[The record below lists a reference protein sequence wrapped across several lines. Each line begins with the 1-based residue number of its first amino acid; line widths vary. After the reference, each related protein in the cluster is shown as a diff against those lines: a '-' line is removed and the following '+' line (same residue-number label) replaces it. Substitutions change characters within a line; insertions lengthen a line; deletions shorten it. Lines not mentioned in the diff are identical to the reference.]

1 MTTRSDRDYTPEQER
16 IARQVIASKCYY
28 SMFSVDK
35 NANESEIKKS
45 YRKLA
50 LQLHPDK
57 NSSPSAEEAFKK
69 ISKAFQ
75 CLNDSNK
82 RYLYDQHGEE
92 EPTVSASSYRGCESD
107 GFLSPEDLFAY
118 FMGANFGSGHS
129 HVFRRVNVRPHRAR
143 EQTDNNQRGMLFSS
157 MLPVLLLLIVSFLS
171 SSFTPTRHAYSLH
184 QNHEYPIRRHTT
196 NIRTSFYVNH
206 EFTKHYPIN
215 SHALQEVELRVER
228 EHIKQM
234 SEVCDN
240 DQSRRVAAV
249 RLARSRKEYKEADRI
264 KSAPLESCDRWKHYK
279 TQFPHL
285 AH

>member
-129 HVFRRVNVRPHRAR
+129 HVFRRVNVRPQR
-143 EQTDNNQRGMLFSS
+143 EGYVIFKYASCAATIDC
-157 MLPVLLLLIVSFLS
+157 LIPIFLIHTYAS
-171 SSFTPTRHAYSLH
+171 CLFTPS
-184 QNHEYPIRRHTT
+184 
-196 NIRTSFYVNH
+196 
-206 EFTKHYPIN
+206 
-215 SHALQEVELRVER
+215 
-228 EHIKQM
+228 
-234 SEVCDN
+234 
-240 DQSRRVAAV
+240 
-249 RLARSRKEYKEADRI
+249 
-264 KSAPLESCDRWKHYK
+264 KS
-279 TQFPHL
+279 
-285 AH
+285 